1 MKFRVSQYFPAQQAL
16 FPELCK
22 SGEAIVESA
31 SFGGQAPAPWI
42 LAIGGVSVQVDAT
55 CVDCCFSYSFTIND
69 LYDFDIK
76 GVPGFTSRSAK
87 GEAAT
92 IGVNIVDTVLDC
104 EWESFYHKITSGK
117 LRTF

>member
-1 MKFRVSQYFPAQQAL
+1 M
-16 FPELCK
+16 
-22 SGEAIVESA
+22 
-31 SFGGQAPAPWI
+31 
-42 LAIGGVSVQVDAT
+42 GGVSVQVDAT

-92 IGVNIVDTVLDC
+92 ISVNIVDTVLDC
-104 EWESFYHKITSGK
+104 ELESFYHKGVYKQDCSSAK
-117 LRTF
+117 